1 MRMHDYIKPLIILII
16 IGVVIGGLYDLYDT
30 ASRGC
35 KPNGE
40 QRFVNSMVHAGDGA
54 ISTLVIE
61 DKLVCKDGSF
71 KWRAQYQ

>member
-1 MRMHDYIKPLIILII
+1 MRMHDYIKPLIIFIVII
-16 IGVVIGGLYDLYDT
+16 AVVSVGYDLYDT

-35 KPNGE
+35 KPSGE

>member
-1 MRMHDYIKPLIILII
+1 MRMHDFIKPLIIVILVV
-16 IGVVIGGLYDLYDT
+16 GVGSVAYDLYDT
-30 ASRGC
+30 SSRGC

-40 QRFVNSMVHAGDGA
+40 QRFVNSMVNAGSDA

-71 KWRAQYQ
+71 KWRAQYN